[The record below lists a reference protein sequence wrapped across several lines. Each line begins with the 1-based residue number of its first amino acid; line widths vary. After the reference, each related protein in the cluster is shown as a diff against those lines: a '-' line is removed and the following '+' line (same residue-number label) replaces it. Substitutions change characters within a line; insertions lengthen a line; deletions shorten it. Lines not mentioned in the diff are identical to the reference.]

1 MSDVQLAY
9 KHLLISRD
17 EAADRIRQ
25 LEDQIAGLQREL
37 QTVQQVY
44 SEKSRIV
51 QTLYSMT
58 VFQTPSYAG
67 PSQQYLPGP
76 GISASQI

>member
-1 MSDVQLAY
+1 MNDVQLAY
-9 KHLLISRD
+9 RHLLISRD
-17 EAADRIRQ
+17 EAAARTQQ
-25 LEDQIAGLQREL
+25 LEDQITGLQQEL
-37 QTVQQVY
+37 QGVQQVY
-44 SEKSRIV
+44 SERSRIV

-76 GISASQI
+76 SISASQI